1 MVEDARFEDGAEK
14 PLRLKAQDGDDL
26 LAISAV
32 LQDAVLPVSEMQ
44 WQRGERRFG
53 LLANRFR
60 WEDAD
65 AAHAARRSV
74 ERVQAVVVFDD
85 VVGVRTSGIDLGEK
99 DQVISVLNVSFEPAE
114 EGAGRILMTLA
125 GDGAIALDVECVEV
139 TLADVTRP
147 YKAPSGKVP
156 QHPEG

>member
-1 MVEDARFEDGAEK
+1 MAQDARFEDGAEK
-14 PLRLKAQDGDDL
+14 PLRLKAQDAEDL
-26 LAISAV
+26 VAISAV

-44 WQRGERRFG
+44 WQRAERRFG

-65 AAHAARRSV
+65 AAAAARRVV

-85 VVGVRTSGIDLGEK
+85 VSAVRTSGLDLNDK
-99 DQVISVLNVSFEPAE
+99 TQVISVLNVSFEPGEDA
-114 EGAGRILMTLA
+114 AGRIVLTLA
-125 GDGAIALDVECVEV
+125 GDGAIALDVDCVEV

-147 YKAPSGKVP
+147 YKAPSGKTP
-156 QHPEG
+156 QHPEE

>member
-1 MVEDARFEDGAEK
+1 MVDDAKFEDGVEK
-14 PLRLKAQDGDDL
+14 PLRLKAQDADDL
-26 LAISAV
+26 VAISTV

-44 WQRGERRFG
+44 WQREEQRFG

-65 AAHAARRSV
+65 AANASQRPV
-74 ERVQAVVVFDD
+74 ERVQAVVVFDS
-85 VVGVRTSGIDLGEK
+85 VLKVRSSGLDLADKE
-99 DQVISVLNVSFEPAE
+99 QVISVLSMAFEPSE
-114 EGAGRILMTLA
+114 DGAGTVVLTLA
-125 GDGAIALDVECVEV
+125 GDGAIALDVECIEA

-156 QHPEG
+156 SHPA

>member
-14 PLRLKAQDGDDL
+14 PLRLKAQDADDL
-26 LAISAV
+26 VAISAV

-65 AAHAARRSV
+65 AARAAQRPV
-74 ERVQAVVVFDD
+74 ERAQAVVVFDS
-85 VVGVRTSGIDLGEK
+85 VLKVRTSGLDLGDKE
-99 DQVISVLNVSFEPAE
+99 QVISVLGMTFDAGED
-114 EGAGRILMTLA
+114 GAGTIVLTLA

-156 QHPEG
+156 THPA

>member
-1 MVEDARFEDGAEK
+1 MVEDARFEDGIEK

-26 LAISAV
+26 VAISTV

-44 WQRGERRFG
+44 WQREEQRFG

-65 AAHAARRSV
+65 AAASSKRAV
-74 ERVQAVVVFDD
+74 ERVQAVVVFDS
-85 VVGVRTSGIDLGEK
+85 VVGVRSSGLDMK
-99 DQVISVLNVSFEPAE
+99 DKEQVISVLSMTFEPKE
-114 EGAGRILMTLA
+114 DGAGTVVLTLA

-147 YKAPSGKVP
+147 YVAPSGKVP
-156 QHPEG
+156 SHPE

>member
-1 MVEDARFEDGAEK
+1 MVEDVRFEDGIEK

-26 LAISAV
+26 VAISTV

-44 WQRGERRFG
+44 WQREEQRFG

-65 AAHAARRSV
+65 AAASSKRAV
-74 ERVQAVVVFDD
+74 ERVQAVVVFDS
-85 VVGVRTSGIDLGEK
+85 VVGVRSSGLDMK
-99 DQVISVLNVSFEPAE
+99 DKEQVISVLSMTFEPKE
-114 EGAGRILMTLA
+114 DGAGTVVLTLA

-147 YKAPSGKVP
+147 YVAPSGKVP
-156 QHPEG
+156 SHPE

>member
-1 MVEDARFEDGAEK
+1 MVEDARFEDGIEK

-26 LAISAV
+26 VAISTV

-44 WQRGERRFG
+44 WQREEQRFG

-65 AAHAARRSV
+65 AAASSKRAV
-74 ERVQAVVVFDD
+74 ERVQAVVVFDS
-85 VVGVRTSGIDLGEK
+85 VVGVRSSGLDMK
-99 DQVISVLNVSFEPAE
+99 DKEQVISVLSMTFEPKE
-114 EGAGRILMTLA
+114 DGAGTVVLTLA

-147 YKAPSGKVP
+147 YVAPSGKVP
-156 QHPEG
+156 SHPA

>member
-14 PLRLKAQDGDDL
+14 PLRLKAQDSDDL
-26 LAISAV
+26 VAISTV

-44 WQRGERRFG
+44 WQREARRFG
-53 LLANRFR
+53 MLANRFR

-65 AAHAARRSV
+65 AAEASKRPV
-74 ERVQAVVVFDD
+74 ERVQAVVVFDS
-85 VVGVRTSGIDLGEK
+85 VLKVRSSGIDLK
-99 DQVISVLNVSFEPAE
+99 DKEQVISVLSMTFEAGE
-114 EGAGRILMTLA
+114 DGAGTVVLTLA

-156 QHPEG
+156 SHPA

>member
-1 MVEDARFEDGAEK
+1 MVEDARFEDGIEK

-26 LAISAV
+26 VAISTV

-44 WQRGERRFG
+44 WQREEQRFG

-65 AAHAARRSV
+65 AAATSKRAV
-74 ERVQAVVVFDD
+74 ERVQAVVVFDS
-85 VVGVRTSGIDLGEK
+85 VVGVRSSGLDMK
-99 DQVISVLNVSFEPAE
+99 DKEQVISVLSMTFEPKE
-114 EGAGRILMTLA
+114 DGAGTVVLTLA

-147 YKAPSGKVP
+147 YVAPSGKVP
-156 QHPEG
+156 SHPE

>member
-1 MVEDARFEDGAEK
+1 MVEDARFEDGIEK

-26 LAISAV
+26 VAISTV

-44 WQRGERRFG
+44 WQREEQRFG

-65 AAHAARRSV
+65 AAATSKRAV
-74 ERVQAVVVFDD
+74 ERVQAVVVFDS
-85 VVGVRTSGIDLGEK
+85 VVGVRSSGLDMK
-99 DQVISVLNVSFEPAE
+99 DKEQVISVLSMTFEAKE
-114 EGAGRILMTLA
+114 DGAGTVVLTLA

-147 YKAPSGKVP
+147 YVAPSGKVP
-156 QHPEG
+156 SHPE

>member
-14 PLRLKAQDGDDL
+14 PLRLKAQDADDL
-26 LAISAV
+26 VAISTV

-44 WQRGERRFG
+44 WQRDERRFG

-65 AAHAARRSV
+65 AAEASKRPV
-74 ERVQAVVVFDD
+74 ERVQAVVVFDS
-85 VVGVRTSGIDLGEK
+85 VQKVRSSGIDLK
-99 DQVISVLNVSFEPAE
+99 DKEQVISVLSMTFEAGE
-114 EGAGRILMTLA
+114 DGAGTVVLTLA
-125 GDGAIALDVECVEV
+125 GDGAVALDVECVEV

-156 QHPEG
+156 SHPA

>member
-1 MVEDARFEDGAEK
+1 MVEDARFEDGIEK

-26 LAISAV
+26 VAISTV

-44 WQRGERRFG
+44 WQREEQRFG

-65 AAHAARRSV
+65 AAASSKRAV
-74 ERVQAVVVFDD
+74 ERVQAVVVFDS
-85 VVGVRTSGIDLGEK
+85 VVGVRSSGLDMK
-99 DQVISVLNVSFEPAE
+99 DKEQVISVLSMTFEAKE
-114 EGAGRILMTLA
+114 DGAGTVVLTLA

-147 YKAPSGKVP
+147 YVAPSGKVP
-156 QHPEG
+156 SHPE